1 MPDVPDKLPRND
13 VAAPLQREVLWV
25 AMLGV
30 VFLATMAAGLSA
42 PAGTT
47 MALAWFALGLL
58 CWGVVL
64 WQCYRRLHLNC
75 SVPNGR
81 HYCTL
86 GVGNRVTLLR
96 GLLIAATAGFLVIAP
111 GAISRWVLYLPAAF
125 YTAAVVGDWLDGY
138 LARWQQQTTRLGA
151 ELDTVLDA
159 FGLLVAPLLA
169 VMLGKLHF
177 SYLLVSVAY
186 YLFEWGKAWRR
197 RYRRPVYA
205 LPPSR
210 LRRYLA
216 GMQMVLVALALWPPL
231 ADSLTRGLG
240 IILMLPLLFGFC
252 RDWLA
257 VSGRRHVP
265 RALDS

>member
-1 MPDVPDKLPRND
+1 
-13 VAAPLQREVLWV
+13 
-25 AMLGV
+25 MLGV
-30 VFLATMAAGLSA
+30 GFLAAVASGLSA
-42 PAGTT
+42 PEGTT
-47 MALAWFALGLL
+47 IALIWFFLGLL
-58 CWGVVL
+58 CWCVVL

-75 SVPNGR
+75 SVLEGK
-81 HYCTL
+81 HYPAL
-86 GVGNRVTLLR
+86 GIGNRITLLR
-96 GLLIAATAGFLVIAP
+96 GLLIAATAGFLVTVP
-111 GAISRWVLYLPAAF
+111 GASNPWIFYIPAAF

-138 LARWQQQTTRLGA
+138 FARWQRQTSRLGA

-159 FGLLVAPLLA
+159 LGLLVAPLLA
-169 VMLGKLHF
+169 VMLGKLHV

-205 LPPSR
+205 LPASR

-216 GMQMVLVALALWPPL
+216 GMQMVLVALALWPPI
-231 ADSLTRGLG
+231 AGSLTRILG

-257 VSGRRHVP
+257 VSGRRRVTQEGG
-265 RALDS
+265 A